1 MLVLSHLYNT
11 PHYNKGRN
19 LKTSSGLVL
28 VERNLMKRYVGIES
42 PLSCSFITH
51 LIITQMINEGEE
63 PENFFWVGIG
73 GKKPYEKVCWY

>member
-1 MLVLSHLYNT
+1 
-11 PHYNKGRN
+11 
-19 LKTSSGLVL
+19 
-28 VERNLMKRYVGIES
+28 MKRYVGIES